1 VSISRVDAAVG
12 DVEAYRELRIKLWPM
27 IDEENRR
34 ETAQQL
40 AAPEKWAVF
49 LAQDDSG
56 RSLGF
61 VEVRLREYAEGETT
75 SRSDFLR
82 VGTYSPKR
90 VGEASVG
97 DWWRPGKKWARTM
110 GCTEMASNTE
120 IWRTESIEAHL
131 RLGYSETERDVNFL
145 KRLS

>member
-1 VSISRVDAAVG
+1 VSIRRVDAAVD
-12 DVEAYRELRIKLWPM
+12 DVDAYRELRIKLWPM

-49 LAQDDSG
+49 LARDDSG

-61 VEVRLREYAEGETT
+61 VEVRLREYAEGATT
-75 SRSDFLR
+75 SPVGFLKGWY
-82 VGTYSPKR
+82 VLA
-90 VGEASVG
+90 EARRRGIGRRLVEA
-97 DWWRPGKKWARTM
+97 REEWARTM

-120 IWRTESIEAHL
+120 I
-131 RLGYSETERDVNFL
+131 
-145 KRLS
+145 